1 MERDLYGSGLF
12 VLPLAGG
19 AGRSLRGTAGL
30 LRSLSEQALL
40 NEVPSLLDVGVDDD
54 VAGDVFSAAAGLFGE
69 DFCSFLAETV
79 PPVDSSAERKRANK
93 RLKKLKIGFG
103 TIRRTEYKNALQTKL
118 GQMVS
123 LRGNGSMQSSRGG
136 YIAEQDSSIR
146 SRSESTASREYG
158 LDGGCKTWRRLIRKD
173 RC

>member
-1 MERDLYGSGLF
+1 MKRDLYGSGLF

-69 DFCSFLAETV
+69 DFSFLAETV

-93 RLKKLKIGFG
+93 RLKNLKL
-103 TIRRTEYKNALQTKL
+103 
-118 GQMVS
+118 
-123 LRGNGSMQSSRGG
+123 
-136 YIAEQDSSIR
+136 DSVQ
-146 SRSESTASREYG
+146 
-158 LDGGCKTWRRLIRKD
+158 
-173 RC
+173 

>member
-1 MERDLYGSGLF
+1 MKRDLYGSGLF

-93 RLKKLKIGFG
+93 RF
-103 TIRRTEYKNALQTKL
+103 KNLNFDSVQAGRNTKRSSNKTWTN
-118 GQMVS
+118 GQS
-123 LRGNGSMQSSRGG
+123 RWIYGSMQSSRGG

>member
-1 MERDLYGSGLF
+1 MFASVCLERDLYGSGLF

-40 NEVPSLLDVGVDDD
+40 NEVPSLLDVGVDDG

-93 RLKKLKIGFG
+93 RLKNLKL
-103 TIRRTEYKNALQTKL
+103 
-118 GQMVS
+118 
-123 LRGNGSMQSSRGG
+123 
-136 YIAEQDSSIR
+136 DSVQ
-146 SRSESTASREYG
+146 
-158 LDGGCKTWRRLIRKD
+158 
-173 RC
+173 

>member
-69 DFCSFLAETV
+69 DFCSFLKEP

-93 RLKKLKIGFG
+93 RLKNLKLESVQYGGRNTKTHFKQNLDKWSVYVE
-103 TIRRTEYKNALQTKL
+103 TEACRVAGAAT
-118 GQMVS
+118 
-123 LRGNGSMQSSRGG
+123 
-136 YIAEQDSSIR
+136 
-146 SRSESTASREYG
+146 
-158 LDGGCKTWRRLIRKD
+158 
-173 RC
+173 